1 MKYNNVEDMILVKRD
16 YQIEKE
22 EFEKAIRNAIGNRKQ
37 VNKEIKKYWDDVIK
51 TYRKRVSEIDE
62 EIKNISQTI
71 IKLSTFPNDIL
82 MPFLLKCMNIYEE
95 ESFVH
100 SNVMLSYN
108 FNWAEY
114 ISPVYV
120 NYTMIFPESIKS
132 QEEKLENTFLISK
145 MPFAYKEL
153 FESNNAKYLM
163 MPNNYETTL
172 IVDDDLNPY
181 FKEFPYLKRIA
192 ITLAN
197 TRLLEPNMNLQD
209 ILANNLEME
218 KIFAEDLKEVY
229 GPKKELKQ

>member
-1 MKYNNVEDMILVKRD
+1 MKYNNIEDMILVKRD

-22 EFEKAIRNAIGNRKQ
+22 RFEQAIKDAIQNRKQ
-37 VNKEIKKYWDDVIK
+37 VKGKSKNYWTEVIK
-51 TYRKRVSEIDE
+51 TYKKRVTEIDE
-62 EIKNISQTI
+62 DIKNISQTI
-71 IKLSTFPNDIL
+71 LKLSSFPNNIL
-82 MPFLLKCMNIYEE
+82 MPFLIECMNIYEE

-108 FNWAEY
+108 FNCAEH

-120 NYTMIFPESIKS
+120 NYNLIFPESIKS
-132 QEEKLENTFLISK
+132 QEEKLENTFLLSK
-145 MPFAYKEL
+145 MPIAYKEL

-163 MPNNYETTL
+163 MPNSYETPL
-172 IVDDDLNPY
+172 IVNGDLNPY
-181 FKEFPYLKRIA
+181 FNGFPYLKRIA

-218 KIFAEDLKEVY
+218 KIFAENFKDVD